1 MTLNWHEKHLAELP
15 FGDRFA
21 KMVADFVGSWT
32 FLIIHVVWFGAW
44 ILLRVEVFPYAFLTT
59 IVSLEAI
66 FLTMFVLMS
75 QNRQTERDRAEAEA
89 DYETNVKAKAEVDEV
104 QERLARIEDEKLK
117 RILTLL
123 EERR

>member
-1 MTLNWHEKHLAELP
+1 MTLNWHEEHQARLS

-21 KMVADFVGSWT
+21 KTVADFVGSWT

-44 ILLRVEVFPYAFLTT
+44 ILLRIEVFPYSFLTT

-66 FLTMFVLMS
+66 FLTMLVLMS
-75 QNRQTERDRAEAEA
+75 QNRQAERDRAEAEA
-89 DYETNVKAKAEVDEV
+89 DYETNVGAKAEVDEV
-104 QERLARIEDEKLK
+104 QERLARIEDEKLA
-117 RILTLL
+117 RLLALL